1 MCALCTPVNAL
12 ILRSP
17 NAQHGEAQWTDTATR
32 EVNGAEVMEKPKE
45 KGRIEPYHHPA
56 AGWGALKYVAI
67 NLIKEKVSGGNYRA
81 LFKQNQPDGF
91 DCPGCAWPDR
101 QHASTF
107 EFCEN
112 GVKAVAAEA
121 TTKRVTPAFFAEHTV
136 EELMQQTDYE
146 LEQHGR
152 LTDPMVYDSLTD
164 KYKPIAWDDAYRLI
178 ATHLNQLDNPD
189 QAAFYTSGRASNE
202 AAFLYQLFVR
212 MYGTNNFPDCSNMCH
227 EATSR
232 GLPTTVGIG
241 KGTVTLDD
249 FEHADTLL
257 IFGQNPATNHP
268 RMLGELRE
276 CAKRGATI
284 VSINPLR
291 ERGLERFSSPQHPL
305 EMLTMSSTKIAST
318 FIQPRLG
325 GDFALIKGVAKRVV
339 ELDDEAIERGEE
351 RILDVEFIKE
361 HTLGLEA
368 FAADLR
374 AESWPALEEESG
386 VSREEIEN
394 LARIYVNGKR
404 VIVTW
409 GMGITQHKHSVPTV
423 HMLSNLMLMRGNIG
437 REGAG
442 LCPVRGHSNVQGN
455 RTVGIEEK
463 PSQAFLDRLGNVF
476 GFEPPREHGLDVVE
490 TIEHM
495 LEGHVKVFLGLGGNF
510 AMATPDTP
518 RTFDALRSCNLTMHI
533 TTKLNRSHLVHGRD
547 ALILPTLGR
556 TEIDI
561 QGGVSQGIT
570 VEDSMSMVHISYGM
584 SIPASKNLMSETAIV
599 ANIAHATLGDDKV
612 DWLERARNYALI
624 RDDIEQVLDGF
635 ENYNERIKHPGGFHL
650 RVASRERDWQTAT
663 GKANFMV
670 HKIETDTPI
679 RRAKALHGERVMTLM
694 TTRSHDQYNTTIYA
708 LDDRYRGVFGQR
720 RVVFVN
726 PADLDMLG
734 FKAGERVDMTTVWD
748 DGIDRRADSFLLV
761 EYDIPRGCIGAY
773 YPETN
778 PLVPLS
784 SVGDV
789 CNTPTSKSIPVLLH
803 RCASSA
809 AAA

>member
-1 MCALCTPVNAL
+1 MGKAK
-12 ILRSP
+12 S
-17 NAQHGEAQWTDTATR
+17 Q
-32 EVNGAEVMEKPKE
+32 
-45 KGRIEPYHHPA
+45 GRIEPYHHAA

-67 NLIKEKVSGGNYRA
+67 NLIKEKVSGGDYRA

-121 TTKRVTPAFFAEHTV
+121 TTKRVTPDFFAEHTID
-136 EELMQQTDYE
+136 ELMKQTDYE

-152 LTDPMVYDSLTD
+152 LTDPMVYNALLD
-164 KYKPIAWDDAYRLI
+164 KYVPVSWTDAFQLI
-178 ATHLNQLDNPD
+178 ASHLKNLDDPNH
-189 QAAFYTSGRASNE
+189 AAFYTSGRASNE
-202 AAFLYQLFVR
+202 AAFIYQLFVR

-232 GLPTTVGIG
+232 GLPSTVGVG
-241 KGTVTLDD
+241 KGTVLLDD
-249 FEHADTLL
+249 FEHADTIL

-276 CAKRGATI
+276 CSRRGATI

-291 ERGLERFSSPQHPL
+291 ERGLERFASPQHPV

-318 FIQPRLG
+318 FIQPKLS
-325 GDFALIKGVAKRVV
+325 GDFALLKGVAKRVV
-339 ELDDEAIERGEE
+339 ELDDDALAQGIE
-351 RILDVEFIKE
+351 RILDVGFIDE
-361 HTLGLEA
+361 HTFGFDA

-374 AESWPALEEESG
+374 AESWPALEAESG
-386 VSREEIEN
+386 VAREDIEN
-394 LARIYVNGKR
+394 LALIYVNGKR
-404 VIVTW
+404 VIATW
-409 GMGITQHKHSVPTV
+409 GMGLTQHKNSVATV
-423 HMLSNLMLMRGNIG
+423 HMLSNLMMMRGNIG

-455 RTVGIEEK
+455 RTVGIEDK
-463 PSQAFLDRLGNVF
+463 PSQAFLDQLAKVF
-476 GFEPPREHGLDVVE
+476 NFEPPREHGYDVVE
-490 TIEHM
+490 TIEAM
-495 LEGHVKVFLGLGGNF
+495 LDGHVKVFLGLGGNF
-510 AMATPDTP
+510 SIATPDTP
-518 RTFDALRSCNLTMHI
+518 RTWDALRACDLTVHI
-533 TTKLNRSHLVHGRD
+533 TTKLNRSHLVHGRQ

-556 TEIDI
+556 TEIDLQNGVP
-561 QGGVSQGIT
+561 QGVT
-570 VEDSMSMVHISYGM
+570 VEDSMSMVHVSYGM
-584 SIPASKNLMSETAIV
+584 NAPASKNLMSETAII
-599 ANIAHATLGDDKV
+599 ANIAQATLGDDKV
-612 DWLERARNYALI
+612 DWLDYARDYARI
-624 RDDIEQVLDGF
+624 RDAIESVLEGF
-635 ENYNERIKHPGGFHL
+635 ESYNERIAHPGGFHL
-650 RVASRERDWQTAT
+650 GVASREREWRTNT
-663 GKANFMV
+663 GKANFIV
-670 HKIETDTPI
+670 HQIEQDTPI
-679 RRAKALHGERVMTLM
+679 RRARGVHGERLMTLM

-726 PADLDMLG
+726 PADLAMLG
-734 FKAGERVDMTTVWD
+734 FKAGEWVDMTTVWE
-748 DGIDRRADSFLLV
+748 DGIERRADSFLLV

-803 RCASSA
+803 RA
-809 AAA
+809 AAPALAA

>member
-1 MCALCTPVNAL
+1 MDKL
-12 ILRSP
+12 
-17 NAQHGEAQWTDTATR
+17 
-32 EVNGAEVMEKPKE
+32 KPKG
-45 KGRIEPYHHPA
+45 KIEAYHHPA

-67 NLIKEKVSGGNYRA
+67 NLIKERVSGGNYRT

-101 QHASTF
+101 EHASTF

-121 TTKRVTPAFFAEHTV
+121 TTKRVTPAFFEAHTV
-136 EELMQQTDYE
+136 ESLMKQTDYE

-152 LTDPMVYDSLTD
+152 LTDPMVYDALTD
-164 KYKPIAWDDAYRLI
+164 RYRPIAWDDAFALI
-178 ATHLNQLDNPD
+178 AKHLEALESPD
-189 QAAFYTSGRASNE
+189 EAAFYTSGRASNE

-241 KGTVTLDD
+241 KGTVTLED
-249 FEHADTLL
+249 FELADTII

-276 CAKRGATI
+276 ASRRGATI
-284 VSINPLR
+284 VSVNPLR
-291 ERGLERFSSPQHPL
+291 ERGLERFTSPQHPL
-305 EMLTMSSTKIAST
+305 EMVTFGSTKIAST
-318 FIQPRLG
+318 FIQPKLG
-325 GDFALIKGVAKRVV
+325 GDFALIKGVAKRLI
-339 ELDDEAIERGEE
+339 ELDDEALENGTERV
-351 RILDVEFIKE
+351 LDLDFIRE
-361 HTLGLEA
+361 HTLGFNA
-368 FAADLR
+368 FAEDLR
-374 AESWPALEEESG
+374 NESWPLLEAESG
-386 VSREEIEN
+386 VAREDIEG
-394 LARIYVNGKR
+394 LARIYANGKR
-404 VIVTW
+404 VIATW
-409 GMGITQHKHSVPTV
+409 GMGITQHKHSVQTV
-423 HMLSNLMLMRGNIG
+423 HMLSNLLMMRGNIG

-463 PSQAFLDRLGNVF
+463 PEQAFLERLGKVF
-476 GFEPPREHGLDVVE
+476 DFEPPREHGLDVVE
-490 TIEHM
+490 TVEHM
-495 LEGHVKVFLGLGGNF
+495 IEGKLKVFMGLGGNF
-510 AMATPDTP
+510 AMATPDTL
-518 RTFDALRSCNLTMHI
+518 RTFDGLRSCRLTVHI
-533 TTKLNRSHLVHGRD
+533 ATKLNRSHLVHGEN

-556 TEIDI
+556 TEIDVQNGVA
-561 QGGVSQGIT
+561 QGVT

-584 SIPASKNLMSETAIV
+584 NKPASPNLMSETAII
-599 ANIAHATLGDDKV
+599 ANVAHATLGDDKV
-612 DWLERARNYALI
+612 DWLGHAADYAKI
-624 RDDIEQVLDGF
+624 RDAIEQTIDGF
-635 ENYNERIKHPGGFHL
+635 EQYNERIKHPGGFHL
-650 RVASRERDWQTAT
+650 RVASRERDWKTGT

-670 HKIETDTPI
+670 HPVQQDTPI
-679 RRAKALHGERVMTLM
+679 ARAKAQHGERLMTLM

-720 RVVFVN
+720 RVVFIN
-726 PADLDMLG
+726 PADIAMLG
-734 FKAGERVDMTTVWD
+734 FRNGDWVDMTTVWD
-748 DGIDRRADSFLLV
+748 DGIERRADHFRLV

-803 RCASSA
+803 ASSEPLELPA
-809 AAA
+809 F